1 MRGPEGRNNWTK
13 FYTAR
18 FRPEVQA
25 HTLYIPSLTEKVPH
39 SYLPLK
45 NGTPLT
51 YLLNTNKSL
60 KHEVFLSFNFRVT
73 FEVLK
78 WYGHKAR
85 LFETIQLKNL
95 FLYLKSIEVPTL
107 SYENSLPFDI
117 LETWKNVP
125 LSGVAKANTD
135 RKCPSTRECR
145 AVAFEKKLLSI
156 FGTS

>member
-1 MRGPEGRNNWTK
+1 MRGPEGGNYWTK
-13 FYTAR
+13 FLYG
-18 FRPEVQA
+18 EV
-25 HTLYIPSLTEKVPH
+25 PSQGPSPYPFIYHFLQKRYLTRICH
-39 SYLPLK
+39 W
-45 NGTPLT
+45 T
-51 YLLNTNKSL
+51 YLLNTNKLL